1 MAQRHLFPGMSHPHT
16 GAMPMV
22 SVVMPFFNEERY
34 LEEAVQSVR
43 DQTLADW
50 ELILVDDGSTD
61 QSSMIARNLSA
72 QDGRIRYVDHP
83 GHENRGRSAS
93 RNVGVAHADAPYIAF
108 LDADDVSLPSK
119 LAEQV
124 DLLESMPDVAVVAG
138 ATEHWY
144 SWNPASIRGDRIVP
158 AGTWWR
164 GMADERLDPPEAM
177 LALYPLGHGTS
188 IGVTGLVRRSVFDTV
203 GGFEDRFRGL
213 YDDQAFLAKIYLEYP
228 IYISSRIW
236 YRYRQ
241 HDTSC
246 CGATSRADYWR
257 LRGLFLDWL
266 GTYLGPHG
274 DARVVAA
281 VRRARRKVPYGRLT
295 APVFEMFDRLPGR
308 FQERWRVLARRNP
321 GYPKAPDAP
330 AWHS

>member
-1 MAQRHLFPGMSHPHT
+1 
-16 GAMPMV
+16 MV
-22 SVVMPFFNEERY
+22 SVVIPFLNEERY

-61 QSSMIARNLSA
+61 QSARIARELSA

-93 RNVGVAHADAPYIAF
+93 RNLGVAHSVAPYIAF
-108 LDADDVSLPSK
+108 LDADDVSLPSR

-124 DLLESMPDVAVVAG
+124 DLLETMSDVAVVAG

-144 SWNPASIRGDRIVP
+144 SWDPSSIKEDRIVP
-158 AGTWWR
+158 AGLWWR

-188 IGVTGLVRRSVFDTV
+188 IGVTGLVRRSVFDAV

-213 YDDQAFLAKIYLEYP
+213 YDDQAFLAKIYLAYP
-228 IYISSRIW
+228 IYISSRTW

-241 HDTSC
+241 HNTSC
-246 CGATSRADYWR
+246 CGGTSRADYWR
-257 LRGLFLDWL
+257 LRGIFLDWL
-266 GTYLGPHG
+266 GTYLEP
-274 DARVVAA
+274 DCDPRVVAA
-281 VRRARRKVPYGRLT
+281 VRRARRKLSYGRI
-295 APVFEMFDRLPGR
+295 AVPVFEMFDRLPER
-308 FQERWRVLARRNP
+308 FQERWRDLARLNP
-321 GYPKAPDAP
+321 GYPKARDAP